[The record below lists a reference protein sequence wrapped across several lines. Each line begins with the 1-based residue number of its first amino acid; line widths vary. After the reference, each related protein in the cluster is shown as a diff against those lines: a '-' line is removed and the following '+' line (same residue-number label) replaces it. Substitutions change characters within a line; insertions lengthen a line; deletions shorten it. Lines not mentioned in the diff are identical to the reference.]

1 MKTEGNKMEI
11 KGIIV
16 SGTHEGYFMSL
27 DVYQG
32 EFKEKLGFKPFPGT
46 LNLEIS
52 KKDAKSLIDLRE
64 HMGIIKG
71 SGKFG
76 DVKFLP
82 AQLNREISGA
92 ILFPVKTEHS
102 DEILEFVAEENL
114 RKAYHFKDGD
124 PTTVKID
131 EVRFIK

>member
-1 MKTEGNKMEI
+1 MEI
-11 KGIIV
+11 KGIVI
-16 SGTHEGYFMSL
+16 SGAHEGSYFMSL

-32 EFKEKLGFKPFPGT
+32 EFLKKLGFKPFPGT

-52 KKDAKSLIDLRE
+52 QEDVKKIHDLSDK
-64 HMGIIKG
+64 MGIIKG

-92 ILFPVKTEHS
+92 ILFPVKTSHP
-102 DEILEFVAEENL
+102 DKILEFVAEENL
-114 RKAYHFKDGD
+114 RKSYHLKDGD
-124 PTTVKID
+124 ATTLKMD
-131 EVRFIK
+131 